1 MKKTIALNEV
11 LGDVI
16 QRTRGELMRS
26 WGKDIGF
33 SRMLNFFGWQGLR
46 RLSELDEDTLVKEL
60 KKLKTSMERADIE
73 ESIAEVEDRLREKIE
88 RGEIV
93 ISSKKSS

>member
-16 QRTRGELMRS
+16 QRTRGELMRG

-33 SRMLNFFGWQGLR
+33 SRMLNFFAWQGFK
-46 RLSELDEDTLVKEL
+46 RLSELDDDALVKEL
-60 KKLKTSMERADIE
+60 KKLKMSMERADIE

-88 RGEIV
+88 RGELAV
-93 ISSKKSS
+93 IAKK